1 MQLSTS
7 LSKIGNISV
16 NIQQGNITEYENLDA
31 IILPTNPLLLREPG
45 VSGEIFKKCGQEK
58 LEKALKKL
66 KEKEKA
72 KRRQA
77 SGLDEQPVLFNKVK
91 EKQLILDFSQF
102 LVMKQQE
109 EKEEEMTDIRFDVSY
124 VDHIKSYNLQNEQQ
138 VKNLLFV
145 IEPEKFNEYLMIQS
159 IKNMYFYKLHFRV
172 IKSYQLN
179 YKKVAIPILCQFFD
193 NFEPKVWAFQYK
205 KAFIDVQEQ
214 LKLDYQLEII
224 VVCHNEDILY
234 GFQKTFQSSE
244 YVKATNIYITDVQ
257 DVEVL
262 VNPVNQNNPYFGAS
276 GKIIEKAG
284 HALEQDIREQITKG
298 NRWVLSKSF
307 KLQEQKI
314 KYILTFIGPV
324 QQRKTRAEKL
334 QYFFQKILQICNE
347 QLKVE
352 SICIPLLAIPQAIFE
367 QKENQNFLLNR
378 IALSLKDAI
387 LEFEK
392 EKKKHK
398 YIWISIQ
405 DDQLREFCVQLF
417 Q

>member
-1 MQLSTS
+1 MQLSTTIA
-7 LSKIGNISV
+7 KIGNINV
-16 NIQQGNITEYENLDA
+16 NIQLGNITQYQNLDA
-31 IILPTNPLLLREPG
+31 IILPTNPLLFREPG

-58 LEKALKKL
+58 LEKAFKKL
-66 KEKEKA
+66 KEREKA
-72 KRRQA
+72 KRMQESGQKEQA
-77 SGLDEQPVLFNKVK
+77 VLLNKVK

-102 LVMKQQE
+102 LEMKQQE
-109 EKEEEMTDIRFDVSY
+109 EKDQELADIRFDIGY
-124 VDHIKSYNLQNEQQ
+124 VDRMKSYNLLNEQQ

-159 IKNMYFYKLHFRV
+159 IKNIV

-179 YKKVAIPILCQFFD
+179 YRKVAIPILCQIFD

-214 LKLDYQLEII
+214 FKLGYEIQII
-224 VVCHNEDILY
+224 VVCHNEDVLY
-234 GFQKTFQSSE
+234 GFQKTFQSQE
-244 YVKATNIYITDVQ
+244 YVKTTNIYITDVR

-284 HALEQDIREQITKG
+284 YALEQDIREQIAKG

-387 LEFEK
+387 LEFENQ
-392 EKKKHK
+392 KKKHK
-398 YIWISIQ
+398 IIQISIQ
-405 DDQLREFCVQLF
+405 DEQLREFCVQLF